1 MWIVQ
6 TKMFTFKAQ
15 NCSHMYVYILAL
27 GSYPKLK
34 NIEGG
39 GGVNVLRGSKD
50 LSLGFLSI
58 AFIFKTSW
66 LYTTR

>member
-6 TKMFTFKAQ
+6 TEMFTFKAQ

-39 GGVNVLRGSKD
+39 GGGKCFTWFQRLVFRFLVNC
-50 LSLGFLSI
+50 I
-58 AFIFKTSW
+58 YI
-66 LYTTR
+66 

>member
-6 TKMFTFKAQ
+6 TEMFTFKAQ
-15 NCSHMYVYILAL
+15 NCSHMYLYILAL

-34 NIEGG
+34 ISERG

-58 AFIFKTSW
+58 AFIFKTS
-66 LYTTR
+66 

>member
-6 TKMFTFKAQ
+6 TEMFTFKAQ

-39 GGVNVLRGSKD
+39 RVNVLRGSKD

-58 AFIFKTSW
+58 AFIFKTS
-66 LYTTR
+66 